1 MSSYNSTSA
10 YPQAV
15 YDIMFI
21 SEVSLDTIG
30 ISRQH
35 NDLINNGSYA
45 KAHEYLNSRA
55 AVTPVNAGFFNMLAN
70 RIYQPPL
77 FVKTL
82 TKTVIAFNGDSQ
94 PDNPAISEWIS
105 GSISE

>member
-15 YDIMFI
+15 DDIMFI
-21 SEVSLDTIG
+21 SDVSLDTIG

-35 NDLINNGSYA
+35 NNLTNNGSYT
-45 KAHEYLNSRA
+45 KAHEYINSLS
-55 AVTPVNAGFFNMLAN
+55 AVTPVDAGFFNMLEN
-70 RIYQPPL
+70 RIYQTQL
-77 FVKTL
+77 FVKAL
-82 TKTVIAFNGDSQ
+82 TKTVISFYGDSQ
-94 PDNPAISEWIS
+94 PDNPAISVWIS

>member
-15 YDIMFI
+15 DDIMFI
-21 SEVSLDTIG
+21 SDVSLDTIG

-45 KAHEYLNSRA
+45 KEHEYLNSREV
-55 AVTPVNAGFFNMLAN
+55 VTSVYAGFFNMLEN
-70 RIYQPPL
+70 RIYQTQL

-82 TKTVIAFNGDSQ
+82 TKTVISFHGDSQ
-94 PDNPAISEWIS
+94 PDNPAISVWIS